1 MPQEESPLPA
11 VGDTRG
17 ISSSPT
23 ETGRE
28 GAAHSWAG
36 ASWKLMRLD
45 SWLGLFPATPGS
57 GSSGLSAFA
66 AAAASSSSSSM
77 LGQADWSSTRFSRS
91 FKAFRASCLQDKGV
105 WAG

>member
-105 WAG
+105 RAG